1 MRDQKTAC
9 SAFALVFRKSI
20 LDQMGLELDLE
31 SRNWIGT
38 KKREPM

>member
-1 MRDQKTAC
+1 MQDPVLDDVRVQSTKQVT
-9 SAFALVFRKSI
+9 I